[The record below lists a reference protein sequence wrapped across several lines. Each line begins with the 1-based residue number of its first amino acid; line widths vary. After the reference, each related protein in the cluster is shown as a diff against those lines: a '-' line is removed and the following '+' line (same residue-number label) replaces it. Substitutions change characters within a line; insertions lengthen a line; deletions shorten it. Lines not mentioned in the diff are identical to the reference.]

1 MSGVAVNRRAVLG
14 AMAVLPGLAM
24 APRAQAAA
32 GFHFILDALLPE
44 AAAIRARADAA
55 GHPCAHPAGEIIR
68 LLLSE
73 EGHQMAGTI
82 IGLTTYSDYVLARDM
97 LRMRG
102 RRMRAPHALPAAM
115 SATLCWP
122 LCAKPARAAAP
133 RRPPPSSGWPE
144 RPPTQGI
151 PKCPNWNSTISSW
164 APDRRAACWPTG

>member
-55 GHPCAHPAGEIIR
+55 GHPCADPAGEIIR

-102 RRMRAPHALPAAM
+102 RRMRAPHALPGGDVGDPLLASLRETCARRCA
-115 SATLCWP
+115 SQATSFLW
-122 LCAKPARAAAP
+122 LA
-133 RRPPPSSGWPE
+133 
-144 RPPTQGI
+144 
-151 PKCPNWNSTISSW
+151 
-164 APDRRAACWPTG
+164 

>member
-24 APRAQAAA
+24 APRAQATA
-32 GFHFILDALLPE
+32 GLHFILDARLPE

-55 GHPCAHPAGEIIR
+55 GHPCAAPAGEIIR

-73 EGHQMAGTI
+73 EGPQMAGTI

-102 RRMRAPHALPAAM
+102 RRVRTPHALPHGLPGGEVGDPVLASLRDA
-115 SATLCWP
+115 
-122 LCAKPARAAAP
+122 CARRCASRA
-133 RRPPPSSGWPE
+133 SSFLWL
-144 RPPTQGI
+144 
-151 PKCPNWNSTISSW
+151 
-164 APDRRAACWPTG
+164 A